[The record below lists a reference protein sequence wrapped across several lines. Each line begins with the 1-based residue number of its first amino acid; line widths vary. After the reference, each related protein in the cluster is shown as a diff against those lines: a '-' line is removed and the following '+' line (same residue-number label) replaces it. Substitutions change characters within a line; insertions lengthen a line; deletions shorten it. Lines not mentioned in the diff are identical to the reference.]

1 MNDDIKRR
9 ELLFSAAAL
18 ASAAGLM
25 ASREASAAMGKGAEK
40 IDQRNDGT
48 YSTVELI
55 KPVWNLG
62 VMQSRVRA
70 VQMDNYKREIADNL
84 AHMLDL
90 IDKTFYYGPKPDVLF
105 FHEFPITGWQRW
117 SRDEILKFAIEV
129 PGEETEKIAAKARQY
144 NSWIVFGSYVRD
156 KDWPGHVLSITTI
169 IDNKGQIAAKH
180 WKARNIKG
188 GFASGFELF
197 TTTIYDALDRYIE
210 MYGVDEVIPVTRTP
224 LGNLCTSSIQREP
237 ELFRAMA
244 FKGAEVILRTASGG
258 FTPLDIQA
266 TSLYNNVY
274 TAVVNNSVSPG
285 NKNFFAE
292 SGSGSGGS
300 SGNSPCRGWTV
311 SGVVSAARGGATRR
325 APTAAPPLP
334 PPPPSLACTRPRS
347 STSCRGT
354 TASPATRC
362 PLKRTSNTWEGG
374 WADRRLCGQLGQ
386 ADPVGGAGQP
396 CSSTGR
402 MRRRPRRPPLT
413 PCSSPPPRLDADQVV
428 HIPHQ
433 VGGGQGQLHRLKKGG
448 VTTCAHRTRLAA
460 LPRGH
465 HAHHPVSLE
474 PQDPAPGG
482 GTGQTGRLSGSHDE
496 QAALQIVDRA
506 RCRHVAVG
514 GPGGRPPPAAPAHRR
529 HSSPP
534 GGCRTRRFQLFRRE
548 LVVDRLAAG
557 GNGRAAGRVCRTW
570 PPGTPPPTTRHPQPL
585 HRPFLLP

>member
-25 ASREASAAMGKGAEK
+25 ASREALAAVGKGADK
-40 IDQRNDGT
+40 IDQRSDGT
-48 YSTVELI
+48 YSTVELV

-285 NKNFFAE
+285 NKNFFAD
-292 SGSGSGGS
+292 SGSGSGGTAIY
-300 SGNSPCRGWTV
+300 GPDGKAV
-311 SGVVSAARGGATRR
+311 AEAAGKEEQLIVANIPIGAFR
-325 APTAAPPLP
+325 A
-334 PPPPSLACTRPRS
+334 
-347 STSCRGT
+347 
-354 TASPATRC
+354 
-362 PLKRTSNTWEGG
+362 
-374 WADRRLCGQLGQ
+374 
-386 ADPVGGAGQP
+386 
-396 CSSTGR
+396 
-402 MRRRPRRPPLT
+402 RRRQPI
-413 PCSSPPPRLDADQVV
+413 V
-428 HIPHQ
+428 HMELYRDVFATYQSRYGPNLFAGYQ
-433 VGGGQGQLHRLKKGG
+433 
-448 VTTCAHRTRLAA
+448 
-460 LPRGH
+460 PS
-465 HAHHPVSLE
+465 SLE
-474 PQDPAPGG
+474 DAASYLRDK
-482 GTGQTGRLSGSHDE
+482 GR
-496 QAALQIVDRA
+496 
-506 RCRHVAVG
+506 
-514 GPGGRPPPAAPAHRR
+514 
-529 HSSPP
+529 
-534 GGCRTRRFQLFRRE
+534 
-548 LVVDRLAAG
+548 
-557 GNGRAAGRVCRTW
+557 W
-570 PPGTPPPTTRHPQPL
+570 K
-585 HRPFLLP
+585 